1 MLDTHALG
9 RVVPGVI
16 ASVGPHGAR
25 LRLESGA
32 ADQDTVLLPRR
43 EVPVGAAPGQRLD
56 VFVYQ
61 DSDDRPVATL
71 ATPKLMLD
79 EVAFLPVVD
88 VTRFGAF
95 FDWGLPKQ
103 LLVPHAEQTVE
114 LSVGDRHPIGLYVDD
129 TDRLAGTMRVSEMLR
144 SKPRCSVGDWVPGEA
159 WRRDPD
165 IGVFV
170 ILERR
175 FVGLLPVSEPHRLG
189 RGEPGRFRVSHVHAD
204 GRVELSLRDVAH
216 REVDGDA
223 EKILAVLE
231 ARPGTRVGDH
241 SSPEH
246 ITSLFGLSK
255 KAFKRA
261 VGSLFRQGR
270 VTIDEDGFVAL
281 APR

>member
-1 MLDTHALG
+1 MFDTALG
-9 RVVPGVI
+9 RVVTGVI

-25 LRLESGA
+25 LRLELDAA
-32 ADQDTVLLPRR
+32 ADDTLLLPRR
-43 EVPVGAAPGQRLD
+43 EVPEDASVGQRLD

-61 DSDDRPVATL
+61 DSEDRPVATL
-71 ATPKLMLD
+71 AAPKLTRD
-79 EVAFLPVVD
+79 EVAFLQVVD

-95 FDWGLPKQ
+95 VDWGLPKQ
-103 LLVPHAEQTVE
+103 LLVPHAEQTAD
-114 LSVGDRHPIGLYVDD
+114 LQVGDLHPVGLYVDD
-129 TDRLAGTMRVSEMLR
+129 TGRLAGTMRVSEMLR
-144 SKPRCSVGDWVPGEA
+144 SKGRYRVGDWVPGEA

-189 RGEPGRFRVSHVHAD
+189 RGDAARFRVVHVHPD
-204 GRVELSLRDVAH
+204 QRVEVSLRDVAH
-216 REVDGDA
+216 RAIDADA

-231 ARPGTRVGDH
+231 ARPTIRVGDH
-241 SSPEH
+241 SAPAD

-261 VGSLFRQGR
+261 VGTLFRQGR
-270 VTIDEDGFVAL
+270 VIIDDQGFVTL